1 MRNKNKGLSQ
11 YEQFRLGLDTPISL
25 KDALYLMNKHY
36 PSRFE
41 QETVIKSI
49 KHNLCVHL
57 YNYENGRPSINQA
70 VLQQYVTILHTLN
83 ARFGFNIYEEYKQER
98 IVELSR
104 NRKADVGITYNLTN
118 GTQLKEE
125 HMSY

>member
-1 MRNKNKGLSQ
+1 MRNKNHGLSQ
-11 YEQFRLGLDTPISL
+11 FEQFRLGIDTAISL
-25 KDALYLMNKHY
+25 KDALYVMNKQC

-104 NRKADVGITYNLTN
+104 NRQPDVGITYNLSN

-125 HMSY
+125 HMAY